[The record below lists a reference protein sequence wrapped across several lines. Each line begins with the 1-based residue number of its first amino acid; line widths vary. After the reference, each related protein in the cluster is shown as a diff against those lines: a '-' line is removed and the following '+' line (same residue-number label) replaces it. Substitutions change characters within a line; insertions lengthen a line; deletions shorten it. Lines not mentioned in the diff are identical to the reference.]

1 MTLVSYE
8 NSPFVIRADLI
19 AAHERVWGRL
29 ANAGTCLE
37 GETRVK
43 IAREARH
50 ARNCALCDSRH
61 EALSPFM
68 VDGDHD
74 VLTDLSEGW
83 IEIIH
88 RIVTDPGRLT
98 KGWCEKMLGTG
109 IDEGD
114 YVEIVSIVAH
124 VTAIDMFAHTLG
136 LDPQPLPEAVAGEP
150 THYRPAE
157 ARLSDCWVAN
167 IPFGEHGPDEEDFC
181 GGGRRSNIRR
191 ALTLVPDEARSF
203 FDLATHQYLP
213 GSEMLNPDTK
223 IRAISRAQ
231 IELLAGRVS
240 AINQCTY

>member
-8 NSPFVIRADLI
+8 NSPYVIRSDLI

-29 ANAGTCLE
+29 ANAGTWLD
-37 GETRVK
+37 GEMRVRV
-43 IAREARH
+43 AREARH
-50 ARNCALCDSRH
+50 AGGCALGASRRQ
-61 EALSPFM
+61 ALSPFS

-74 VLTDLSEGW
+74 VLTDLPESW
-83 IEIIH
+83 IEIVH

-98 KGWCEKMLGTG
+98 RGWCEKMLGTG

-114 YVEIVSIVAH
+114 YVEIVSVVAH

-136 LDPQPLPEAVAGEP
+136 LDPQSLPEPVAGEP
-150 THYRPAE
+150 TRYRPAE
-157 ARLSDCWVAN
+157 ARRSDCWVAN

-181 GGGRRSNIRR
+181 GGRQSNIRR

-203 FDLATHQYLP
+203 FDLAAHQYLP
-213 GSEMLNPDTK
+213 ASEMANPDTR